1 MGYQMDNSRVR
12 LLQVYKLI
20 MGATEA
26 LPVTVKQIM
35 DVLDETDRR
44 VIYKDIDAIIE
55 AGFDVFYRIG
65 RNNQFF
71 YYKGESK

>member
-1 MGYQMDNSRVR
+1 MDNGRLR
-12 LLQVYKLI
+12 LLAVFKLI
-20 MGATEA
+20 MSATEA
-26 LPVTVKQIM
+26 LPITVKEIM
-35 DVLDETDRR
+35 DVLHEKDRR